1 MGVLTI
7 HRGNQMLLVGT
18 EDTNY
23 VEVERNDRHYASTI
37 EVELQSTLVLNQLV
51 PGNQTPMPFAELSW
65 L

>member
-1 MGVLTI
+1 
-7 HRGNQMLLVGT
+7 MLLVGT

-23 VEVERNDRHYASTI
+23 VEVERNDRHYSSTI

-51 PGNQTPMPFAELSW
+51 PGNPTPMPFTELSW